1 MCGTLSTGSCHSE
14 GPELEDFVLWSIR
27 TLDLFPATFCWLL
40 FTIRGQSVPRLS
52 KKVEMHY
59 FCNIYF
65 NQIFQIVSLLPCFYS
80 ETLELCA
87 FAKNIE
93 GITYIC
99 QKGFVFSSYEQ

>member
-1 MCGTLSTGSCHSE
+1 MHS
-14 GPELEDFVLWSIR
+14 
-27 TLDLFPATFCWLL
+27 
-40 FTIRGQSVPRLS
+40 
-52 KKVEMHY
+52 

-99 QKGFVFSSYEQ
+99 QKGFVFSRYEQ